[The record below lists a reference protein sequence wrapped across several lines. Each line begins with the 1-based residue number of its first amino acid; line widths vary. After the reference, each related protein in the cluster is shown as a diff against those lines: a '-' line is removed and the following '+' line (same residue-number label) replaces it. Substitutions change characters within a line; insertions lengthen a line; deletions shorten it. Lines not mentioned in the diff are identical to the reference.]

1 MQADKAVRIDRQKTL
16 LEAPESGHNRWHPG
30 IEPVLSVD
38 PGEVVCI
45 DTRDA
50 YDGQLGPDSVAE
62 DVARLDV
69 GRIHPL
75 TGPIHVNGAEPG
87 DVLEVEVLEVQ
98 PGAWGYGLELPGV
111 GPLGDYFR
119 EPWFAGFDLGDDHA
133 VSPQIPGVRLPAAP
147 FMGLMGV
154 APDHEFLQRT
164 LAYES
169 ALDLPSCQPV
179 RARSAVPD
187 IEVVRSQ
194 GLVTIPPRSN
204 GGNLDIK
211 QCTAGVVVRLPVQ
224 VEGARF
230 STGDAH
236 YTQADGECITGLEM
250 SATLYCRF
258 GLSKGEARQRGMVD
272 PEYRRDSFFAPP
284 EIAVPKRFHATTGQS
299 FDYNAPGTHDSM
311 SVAAR
316 NALLNMVRF
325 LEHEYGYDPQQ
336 AYMIV
341 SLAADLKIS
350 QAANHPNFTASVLL
364 PLDIFD

>member
-1 MQADKAVRIDRQKTL
+1 MKADKAVRIDRQKTL
-16 LEAPESGHNRWHPG
+16 PEAPESGHNRWHPS
-30 IEPVLSVD
+30 IEPILAVD

-45 DTRDA
+45 ETRDA
-50 YDGQLGPDSVAE
+50 YDGQLGPGSAAD
-62 DVARLDV
+62 DVARLDI
-69 GRIHPL
+69 GRTHPL

-98 PGAWGYGLELPGV
+98 PGAWGCGLVLPGV
-111 GPLGDYFR
+111 GLLGEYFG
-119 EPWFAGFDLGDDHA
+119 EAWFAGFDLGDDCA
-133 VSPQIPGVRLPAAP
+133 VSPQIPGVRLPASP
-147 FMGLMGV
+147 FMGVMGV
-154 APDHEFLQRT
+154 APDHAFLQRT

-169 ALDLPSCQPV
+169 ALDIPSYQPV

-187 IEVVRSQ
+187 TEAVRSQ
-194 GLVTIPPRSN
+194 GLITIPPRSN
-204 GGNLDIK
+204 GGNVDIK
-211 QCTAGVVVRLPVQ
+211 QWTAGVVVRLPVQ

-236 YTQADGECITGLEM
+236 YTQGDSECISGLEM
-250 SATLYCRF
+250 PATLYCRF
-258 GLSKGEARQRGMVD
+258 GLSKGEARQRGMAD

-299 FDYNAPGTHDSM
+299 FDYSAPGTHDSI

-316 NALLNMVRF
+316 NALLNMIRF
-325 LEHEYGYDPQQ
+325 IEHRYGYDAQQ

-350 QAANHPNFTASVLL
+350 QAVNQPNFTASVIL